1 MTRPNAL
8 QIGLNARLFPTNWRP
23 AVEEIRFGAAN
34 GFATIQFPGPEEG
47 LSAQLLGDEIRVVR
61 QTLDQAGMTAVMEI
75 LVRVDERG
83 YTAAGRTPVEILVM
97 NLPAINGLKCDCVHF
112 HFVPLAHVPPA
123 QLPQL
128 ERNLLASLDTAT
140 GVAKDWNFRLGL
152 EHNERDIGLFAAP
165 ESCAR
170 TLAAVPRLA
179 LVWDIN
185 HTHPDDLPHFAALLP
200 RVSLLH
206 IADTRLPET
215 NEHLPLG
222 MGTVDFEA
230 FCRLLAV
237 GNFHGP
243 AILEIGG
250 LSKSGG
256 FGRDTDEALIDSRRR
271 LKRFEDTIS

>member
-1 MTRPNAL
+1 MTTPNNL

-34 GFATIQFPGPEEG
+34 GFAAIQFPGKEEG
-47 LSAQLLGDEIRVVR
+47 LSAQHLGDEIKVVR
-61 QTLDQAGMTAVMEI
+61 QTLAQAGMAAVMEI
-75 LVRVDERG
+75 VVHVDERG
-83 YTAAGRTPVEILVM
+83 YTEAGHTPVEILVM

-112 HFVPLAHVPPA
+112 HFVPLAHV
-123 QLPQL
+123 LPTHLPKL
-128 ERNLLASLDTAT
+128 ELNLLASLDTAT

-170 TLAAVPRLA
+170 TLAAVPQLA
-179 LVWDIN
+179 FVWDIN
-185 HTHPDDLPHFAALLP
+185 HTHPDDLPHFVALLP
-200 RVSLLH
+200 RVSMLH

-230 FCRLLAV
+230 FCRLLRI
-237 GNFHGP
+237 GNFQGP

-250 LSKSGG
+250 LPKSGG
-256 FGRDTDEALIDSRRR
+256 FGRDTDEALIDSLRR
-271 LKRFEDTIS
+271 LQRANR